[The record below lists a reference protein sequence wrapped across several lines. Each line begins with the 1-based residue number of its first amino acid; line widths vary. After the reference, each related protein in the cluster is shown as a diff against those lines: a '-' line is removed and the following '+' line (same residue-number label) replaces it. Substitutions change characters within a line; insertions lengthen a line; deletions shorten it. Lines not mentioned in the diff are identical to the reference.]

1 MEFEM
6 RSFSLALLAT
16 TALLA
21 SACASQPKAEP
32 TPPPVDTGPVTPV
45 RPAPVTPPAPPT
57 PSGPVAGSKAD
68 FAAKNTDRVYFDL
81 DQYTLDDSD
90 RRAIQGQ
97 AAWLKQ
103 YTKATVQIEGNADE
117 RGTREYNLALGAR
130 RAEAVATY
138 LGSLGVE
145 GSRVTTISFGKDK
158 PMNAGHDEAAWGQ
171 NRNAYTNVVSDA
183 VS

>member
-1 MEFEM
+1 M

-21 SACASQPKAEP
+21 SACASQPKPEP

-45 RPAPVTPPAPPT
+45 RPAPATPTPPTT
-57 PSGPVAGSKAD
+57 PGPVAGSKAD
-68 FAAKNTDRVYFDL
+68 FSAKSKDRVFFDY

-90 RRAIQGQ
+90 RAALQGQ

-103 YTKATVQIEGNADE
+103 YPKATVQIEGNADE

-130 RAEAVATY
+130 RAEAVASY
-138 LGSLGVE
+138 LGSLGID
-145 GSRVTTISFGKDK
+145 GSRVSTISFGKDK
-158 PMNAGHDEAAWGQ
+158 PMNDGHDEAAWSQ